1 MHCVQL
7 KCSFAPWCLVLL
19 LLLLAQTTI
28 VVLCENK
35 HSKSETHAK
44 WPNGGN
50 LNGSQCKYV
59 MAAVIAAR
67 LEVRLSVC
75 LGQLPWLLC
84 CPVMLPI

>member
-7 KCSFAPWCLVLL
+7 KCSFAPWCLVL

-59 MAAVIAAR
+59 IAAVIAAR

-75 LGQLPWLLC
+75 LSVWANCLGCYAAP
-84 CPVMLPI
+84 

>member
-19 LLLLAQTTI
+19 QLLAQTTI

-67 LEVRLSVC
+67 LEIRPSVC

>member
-7 KCSFAPWCLVLL
+7 KCSFAPWCLE
-19 LLLLAQTTI
+19 LLLAQTTI